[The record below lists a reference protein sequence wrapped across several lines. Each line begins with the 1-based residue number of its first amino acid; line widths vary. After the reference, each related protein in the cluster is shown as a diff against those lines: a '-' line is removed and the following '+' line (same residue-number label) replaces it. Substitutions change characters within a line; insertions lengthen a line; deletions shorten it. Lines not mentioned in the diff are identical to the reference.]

1 VKRFELVEPATLD
14 EAVALLDPADPG
26 VRAVAGATALLPMMK
41 ARLFQPSRLIS
52 LRRVDGAMRGVRDEN
67 DGLRIGALTT
77 LTELEQSVRVRASA
91 PVMSRALRTLS
102 NVRIRN
108 VATLGGH
115 LAHGDPHMDLP
126 PVLITLGAR
135 VRAVSRRGERWIDV
149 NDLVL
154 GYYQTAIAADELI
167 ADIHVPAQ
175 PAGART
181 WYEKFTALS
190 ADDWPTVGVAVWYRT
205 DAAGSE
211 PPPPRLRRSAEA
223 LREGGRTRPTA
234 IIEARVAVS
243 AATERPVRV
252 LEAEAILTGGAPD
265 DTTFRKAADAAA
277 GAVEPLADL
286 RGSAAYKR
294 EMVRVH
300 VRRALMNATRGAGPF
315 GPADR

>member
-1 VKRFELVEPATLD
+1 VKPFELVEPATLD
-14 EAVALLDPADPG
+14 EAVARLDAGDPG

-41 ARLFQPSRLIS
+41 ARLFQPTRLVS
-52 LRRVDGAMRGVRDEN
+52 LRRLDGAVRDVRAED

-77 LTELEQSVRVRASA
+77 LAALEQSAELRAAA

-108 VATLGGH
+108 VATIGGH

-149 NDLVL
+149 SDLVL
-154 GYYQTAIAADELI
+154 GYYQTAIAADELV
-167 ADIHVPAQ
+167 AEVHVPAQ

-190 ADDWPTVGVAVWYRT
+190 ADDWPTVGVAVWYRPA
-205 DAAGSE
+205 D
-211 PPPPRLRRSAEA
+211 
-223 LREGGRTRPTA
+223 GRIA
-234 IIEARVAVS
+234 EARVAVS
-243 AATERPVRV
+243 AATDRPMRV
-252 LEAEAILTGGAPD
+252 PTAEAVLTGAAPD
-265 DTTFRKAADAAA
+265 ETTFRHAADAAA
-277 GAVEPLADL
+277 AAVEPLADI
-286 RGSAAYKR
+286 RGTAAYKR

-300 VRRALMNATRGAGPF
+300 VRRALERAR
-315 GPADR
+315 